1 MTAHNTHEAKSN
13 LPQPAE
19 SVATAPT
26 GKRIGIAK
34 GKFTVPDNIDND
46 NPAIQDMFAGHSQD

>member
-1 MTAHNTHEAKSN
+1 MTAHNIHEAKST

-19 SVATAPT
+19 SVETAPV

-34 GKFTVPDNIDND
+34 GKFTVPDTIDD
-46 NPAIQDMFAGHSQD
+46 NETYIQALFAKP